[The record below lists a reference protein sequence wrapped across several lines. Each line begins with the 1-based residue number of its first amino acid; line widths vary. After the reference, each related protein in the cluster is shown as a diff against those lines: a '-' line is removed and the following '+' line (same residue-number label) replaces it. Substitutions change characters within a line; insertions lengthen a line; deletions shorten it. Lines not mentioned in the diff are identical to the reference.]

1 MYGLVR
7 ECSSACDSLLIL
19 AAIVTHNR
27 SRLLSRCIDH
37 VRSQLRPPDA
47 LVVINN
53 GSTDDTLTILA
64 ELQVDVITQ
73 ANLGSAG
80 GWHRAISHCV
90 EQCFDAVWLMDDDG
104 YPAKDALRLLEQA
117 IQPGVAC
124 ASSVVVQ
131 EGRPDHF
138 VFPFPVLDPTGLPC
152 ILASPRKLP
161 TLATLHPYAQEG
173 SYPFAHLFN
182 GALIVSSAI
191 HQIGNVNPDFFIFGD
206 EVDYFFRLRQAGE
219 VISVLAARH
228 LHPDVSSRPYSSIK
242 IYYYIRNTLIL
253 NKRYFNK
260 VWLRHGMALVAALG
274 RTARRNG
281 AREALS
287 YLAGTKLPV
296 LLQAVHA
303 GLIGR
308 LGRDFHG

>member
-1 MYGLVR
+1 MRIVVG
-7 ECSSACDSLLIL
+7 
-19 AAIVTHNR
+19 IVTHNR
-27 SRLLSRCIDH
+27 CELLSRCIDH
-37 VRSQLRPPDA
+37 IQAQTRPPDA

-53 GSTDDTLTILA
+53 GSTDGTLAMMA
-64 ELQVDVITQ
+64 ERRVDVLTQ

-90 EQCFDAVWLMDDDG
+90 EEGFDAVWLMDDDG
-104 YPAKDALRLLEQA
+104 YPAPDALQLLEQA
-117 IQPGVAC
+117 LQPGVAC

-131 EGRPDHF
+131 EDNSDHF
-138 VFPFPVLDPTGLPC
+138 VFPFPVLDAAGLPV
-152 ILASPRKLP
+152 IMGPPRKLP
-161 TLATLHPYAQEG
+161 TLAALEPHSHGGT
-173 SYPFAHLFN
+173 YPFAHLFN
-182 GALIVSSAI
+182 GALIASSAI
-191 HQIGNVNPDFFIFGD
+191 RQIGNVNPDFFIFGD

-228 LHPDVSSRPYSSIK
+228 LHPDVSSRSYSSSK

-253 NKRYFNK
+253 NRRYFNQ
-260 VWLRHGMALVAALG
+260 VWLRHGMALVAVLG

-281 AREALS
+281 AGEALS
-287 YLAGTKLPV
+287 YLAGARLPV

-303 GLIGR
+303 GLSGR